1 MTDTLLRQLTMLRQ
15 IPRQPRKV
23 DAGTIHNQLAAM
35 GYRIH
40 VRSIQ
45 RDLIKLSTIVPLIAD
60 NAKPQGWSWRA
71 DTAPLDIP
79 ALDPQAALT
88 FKLVEGY
95 MAALL
100 PQSTREY
107 LSPWFNAAGRVL
119 EQQTDRLGKWPDK
132 IRVVPRG
139 QPLLPPTIAPEV
151 QSAVYQG
158 LLEERRLTI
167 TYQARGTTEAK
178 DYEINPLALVVRDP
192 MVYLVATVKDH
203 DNPLHFLMHR
213 MTGARLL
220 DTPARRPRNFDL
232 DQHINSGELGWPQGG
247 TIRLVADFD
256 RMAAVHLYETPLSH
270 DQVIA
275 EVDVKTLRVKAT
287 VVDTM
292 DLRAW
297 LRSFGDEVTV
307 KQPKSLSKV
316 L

>member
-35 GYRIH
+35 GYHIN

-45 RDLIKLSTIVPLIAD
+45 RDLNKLSTIVPLIAD

-107 LSPWFNAAGRVL
+107 LSPWFNAAGKVL
-119 EQQTDRLGKWPDK
+119 EQQADRIGKWPDK

-139 QPLLPPTIAPEV
+139 QPLLPPTIAPGV
-151 QSAVYQG
+151 QSAVYEC
-158 LLEERRLTI
+158 LLEEKRLTI
-167 TYQARGTTEAK
+167 TYQARGATEAK

-203 DNPLHFLMHR
+203 DNPLHFLLHR
-213 MTGARLL
+213 ISGVQLL
-220 DTPARRPRNFDL
+220 DVPARRPKDFDL

-247 TIRLVADFD
+247 AIRLVADFD
-256 RMAAVHLYETPLSH
+256 RMAAVHLYETPLSK
-270 DQVIA
+270 DQVIT
-275 EVDVKTLRVKAT
+275 EVDENTLRVKAS
-287 VVDTM
+287 VVDTQ

-297 LRSFGDEVTV
+297 LRSFGEQATV
-307 KQPKSLSKV
+307 KRPIALARI

>member
-15 IPRQPRKV
+15 IPRAPRKV

-107 LSPWFNAAGRVL
+107 LSPWFNAAGKVL
-119 EQQTDRLGKWPDK
+119 EQQTDRLGNWPDK
-132 IRVVPRG
+132 IGVVPRG
-139 QPLLPPTIAPEV
+139 QPLLPPTIAPAV
-151 QSAVYQG
+151 QNAVYQG

-167 TYQARGTTEAK
+167 TYQTRGATETK
-178 DYEINPLALVVRDP
+178 EYEINPVALVVRDP
-192 MVYLVATVKDH
+192 VVYLVATVKDH
-203 DNPLHFLMHR
+203 DNPLHFLLHR
-213 MTGARLL
+213 MTGAQLL
-220 DTPARRPRNFDL
+220 DVAARRPKGFDL
-232 DQHINSGELGWPQGG
+232 DRHVNSGELGWPQGG

-256 RMAAVHLYETPLSH
+256 RMAAVHLYETPLSQ
-270 DQVIA
+270 DQVISD
-275 EVDVKTLRVKAT
+275 VDENTLRVKAS
-287 VVDTM
+287 VVDTI

-297 LRSFGDEVTV
+297 LRSFGSEVKV
-307 KQPKSLSKV
+307 KQPAALARI